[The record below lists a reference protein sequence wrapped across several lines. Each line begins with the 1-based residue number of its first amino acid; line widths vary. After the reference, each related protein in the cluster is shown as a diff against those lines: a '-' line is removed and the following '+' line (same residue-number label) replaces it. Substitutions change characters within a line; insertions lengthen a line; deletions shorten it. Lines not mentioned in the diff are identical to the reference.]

1 MPKRDQNNNQ
11 RPVRMLTREG
21 YLNVEKDTTKS
32 FIAYDHLIDISWQRF
47 LLYALII
54 YVIINVFFSVFY
66 LVGGGISCLKN
77 TPNYLTARQEFLEV
91 FFFSTQTFTT
101 VGYGNLHPICLT
113 SNMLAAFESFS
124 GLVFFSIVTGLFYT
138 KFTKPQV
145 EVLLTDVAVIERFKE
160 GYGFKFM
167 LANKFE
173 NKLVDVEVTL
183 DLIRLEMDEGR
194 LKKRFYQLFLFR
206 KRIPYLS
213 VPWTVV
219 HPIDEKSPLW
229 NMSET
234 QFADEHL
241 EFFIQVKAF
250 DETHREFIY
259 KEFSYFGTEEVF
271 WGHKFVNIQN
281 YTKTG
286 ALKLSMR
293 RFGKTTR
300 LQDFP
305 KQIK

>member
-1 MPKRDQNNNQ
+1 MPKKENNNQ

-32 FIAYDHLIDISWQRF
+32 FIAYDHLIGISWQRF
-47 LLYALII
+47 LLYALIAYI
-54 YVIINVFFSVFY
+54 LINIIFSFCY
-66 LVGGGISCLKN
+66 YFGGGITCLKN
-77 TPNYLTARQEFLEV
+77 AVDYVSIWRELLDI

-101 VGYGNLHPICLT
+101 VGYGHVHPNCLI
-113 SNMLAAFESFS
+113 SNTIASFESFS
-124 GLVFFSIVTGLFYT
+124 GLVFFSVVTGLFYT

-145 EVLLTDVAVIERFKE
+145 EVLLSDVAVIERFKE

-229 NMSET
+229 NMSDAE
-234 QFADEHL
+234 FADEHL

-250 DETHREFIY
+250 DETHRDFIY
-259 KEFSYFGTEEVF
+259 KEFSYFGTEEVL